1 MLRKKEF
8 EKQNSEKLIW
18 RVSSFHFKHVNLLK
32 TRRNTDFFVKKNINC
47 TIGKKCGLKLLAQK
61 KRV

>member
-1 MLRKKEF
+1 
-8 EKQNSEKLIW
+8 
-18 RVSSFHFKHVNLLK
+18 VNLLK

-61 KRV
+61 KEFEKQKFEKKIGEFRPFT